1 MPEVTPDSGGVTE
14 EKVME
19 ALKEVDDPEIGM
31 SIVDLGM
38 VRNLHVDGGTVAF
51 ELALTIPDC
60 PLTPYMLKN
69 AKEAV
74 AALPG
79 VTDVQVTTRGM
90 TDKEREEAFSK
101 LRGG

>member
-1 MPEVTPDSGGVTE
+1 MPETAPNKGGVTE
-14 EKVME
+14 EKVIGV
-19 ALKEVDDPEIGM
+19 LKDVDDPEIGM

-38 VRNLHVDGGTVAF
+38 VRNLHIDGGVVSF

-74 AALPG
+74 SALPG
-79 VTDVQVTTRGM
+79 VTDVHVTTRGM
-90 TDKEREEAFSK
+90 TDKERDEAFAK
-101 LRGG
+101 VHGG

>member
-1 MPEVTPDSGGVTE
+1 MPDTTPKTGGVTK
-14 EKVME
+14 EKIIE
-19 ALKEVDDPEIGM
+19 ALREVDDPEIGL

-38 VRNLHVDGGTVAF
+38 VRNLQIDGGTVTF
-51 ELALTIPDC
+51 DLALTIPDC

-74 AALPG
+74 TAVPG

-90 TDKEREEAFSK
+90 TDKEREEAFAK
-101 LRGG
+101 VRGG